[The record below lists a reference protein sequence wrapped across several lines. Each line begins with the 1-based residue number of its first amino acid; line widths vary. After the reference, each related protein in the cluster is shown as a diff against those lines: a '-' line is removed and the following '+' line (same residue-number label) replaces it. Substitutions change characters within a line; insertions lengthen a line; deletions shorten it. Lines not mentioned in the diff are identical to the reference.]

1 VTEPHHEPSYYE
13 IALTNR
19 QVVVAFVVL
28 LVCLLSAFFS
38 GVWIG
43 RGSAERNAG
52 EAQVARAAPPAEP
65 TEGRSLEEL
74 KFFSDESSPKHKGR
88 KGGEG
93 AAGTDAADAGRSQ
106 LPSPP
111 APSSSQSPQSPQSN
125 TAPRRT
131 AAPEPAAE
139 PVESAPAPSR
149 PAAVPRPAPAAAS
162 RRTTAAPRAPDRL
175 ASRTASETSSAA
187 SSGAS
192 SGTGDGDDGSV
203 VRGRRLPDET
213 TARDA
218 AGTGRTGSEPSTP
231 RTAAQPGAGTV
242 VIQVF
247 ASADSNE
254 AKKMRDRLSHGGE
267 PAFVSPLTVDGRTM
281 YRVRVGPFANR
292 ARAQKEAD
300 RVRRS
305 YKLDTW
311 LTE

>member
-1 VTEPHHEPSYYE
+1 MTEPHHEPSYYE

-28 LVCLLSAFFS
+28 LVCLLAAFFS

-52 EAQVARAAPPAEP
+52 AEQVARAAPPPEP

-74 KFFSDESSPKHKGR
+74 KFFSDETGSKRRGKGR
-88 KGGEG
+88 GEVVEAPAPATEAPAP
-93 AAGTDAADAGRSQ
+93 AAAPG
-106 LPSPP
+106 P
-111 APSSSQSPQSPQSN
+111 APSA
-125 TAPRRT
+125 APPPAQTSRRT
-131 AAPEPAAE
+131 PPPATEPE
-139 PVESAPAPSR
+139 ESAPAPVPPPPSR
-149 PAAVPRPAPAAAS
+149 RSTSSPRPADRAAGGTAAS
-162 RRTTAAPRAPDRL
+162 GAAD
-175 ASRTASETSSAA
+175 
-187 SSGAS
+187 SGA
-192 SGTGDGDDGSV
+192 V
-203 VRGRRLPDET
+203 VRSRRLPEET
-213 TARDA
+213 ASAGSDA
-218 AGTGRTGSEPSTP
+218 AAGGAAADQAGGGST
-231 RTAAQPGAGTV
+231 

-254 AKKMRDRLSHGGE
+254 AKKVRDRLARGGE

-281 YRVRVGPFANR
+281 YRVRVGPFPSR

-300 RVRRS
+300 RVRRA

>member
-43 RGSAERNAG
+43 RGSAERNPG
-52 EAQVARAAPPAEP
+52 ETQVARVASPSEP
-65 TEGRSLEEL
+65 TEGRNLEEL
-74 KFFSDESSPKHKGR
+74 KFFSEEANPKRRSGKGR
-88 KGGEG
+88 SDAAAPSPANPPVSASGATAAPDAGDTAPPAGRGAQVPAPPVADPAEG
-93 AAGTDAADAGRSQ
+93 APPPAAPPASRRRA
-106 LPSPP
+106 P
-111 APSSSQSPQSPQSN
+111 APSSPSSSSPSSSN
-125 TAPRRT
+125 TERP
-131 AAPEPAAE
+131 PE
-139 PVESAPAPSR
+139 R
-149 PAAVPRPAPAAAS
+149 AAS
-162 RRTTAAPRAPDRL
+162 TAPD
-175 ASRTASETSSAA
+175 TDP
-187 SSGAS
+187 GA
-192 SGTGDGDDGSV
+192 V
-203 VRGRRLPDET
+203 VRSRRLPD
-213 TARDA
+213 DA
-218 AGTGRTGSEPSTP
+218 APREADAGSGRSA
-231 RTAAQPGAGTV
+231 AAQPGAGAT

-254 AKKMRDRLSHGGE
+254 ANKMRDRLSRGGE

-281 YRVRVGPFANR
+281 YRVRVGPFPTR

-300 RVRRS
+300 RVRRA